1 MLINIQFLRFAAA
14 FAVVLYHASKHLH
27 ATGADPGWLFTA
39 GEAVGF
45 AGVDVFFVISG
56 FIMFYTTREV
66 TGGAASADFLKRRL
80 ARIYSGYWPFF
91 LAAAAVFGWAR
102 PEHFA
107 ASNLTTSFLLWPMP
121 LNRVLL
127 DVSWTLSYELYFYL
141 LFTGL
146 VLLPLRRRTLIV
158 VAGVAAVAGYN
169 LLRHFLWQDFSPE
182 RLYLHS
188 FANLFLASPYLT
200 EFFAGALLGAVL
212 RPHDEG
218 QPNRH
223 GNDAAA
229 REVASRIDRRA
240 RRGAGWI
247 LTAGMFGFAL
257 GGAVNVFQFEGRI
270 EQGYYM
276 VPRVLAFGIP
286 SVLILWGLVGLER
299 AGYTAPRRFSLYTG
313 GASYAIYLCHTI
325 FLVAT
330 MKLGL
335 NRALAGWPDLSVQG
349 VFLLY
354 AVLIVAFSVAWYRF
368 AERPLHRA
376 FKQALRVR
384 RSDAKVRRAP
394 AGAL

>member
-1 MLINIQFLRFAAA
+1 
-14 FAVVLYHASKHLH
+14 
-27 ATGADPGWLFTA
+27 
-39 GEAVGF
+39 
-45 AGVDVFFVISG
+45 
-56 FIMFYTTREV
+56 
-66 TGGAASADFLKRRL
+66 
-80 ARIYSGYWPFF
+80 
-91 LAAAAVFGWAR
+91 
-102 PEHFA
+102 
-107 ASNLTTSFLLWPMP
+107 
-121 LNRVLL
+121 
-127 DVSWTLSYELYFYL
+127 
-141 LFTGL
+141 
-146 VLLPLRRRTLIV
+146 
-158 VAGVAAVAGYN
+158 
-169 LLRHFLWQDFSPE
+169 
-182 RLYLHS
+182 
-188 FANLFLASPYLT
+188 
-200 EFFAGALLGAVL
+200 
-212 RPHDEG
+212 
-218 QPNRH
+218 
-223 GNDAAA
+223 
-229 REVASRIDRRA
+229 
-240 RRGAGWI
+240 
-247 LTAGMFGFAL
+247 MFGFAL

-376 FKQALRVR
+376 FKPALRVR